1 MLISASPCAVSNP
14 ARIALCWPKF
24 RDRLETV
31 DARVLQSEALDHL
44 PGAVLRA
51 IVDKQD
57 GRAAD
62 HLLSGQFVEQGAK
75 PLRRF
80 QQHLLFVVARD
91 DNGQCRAGSAGTRQS
106 RRSGLGPVWLLILP
120 AGHWGSHL
128 DLRSDREAMTS
139 RCFASAIFDTH
150 EAGRSVR
157 MLARIR

>member
-57 GRAAD
+57 GRACD
-62 HLLSGQFVEQGAK
+62 QLLLSQFGEQISK
-75 PLRRF
+75 PLRGFR
-80 QQHLLFVVARD
+80 QHLLFVVARD
-91 DNGQCRAGSAGTRQS
+91 DNGQCWTGRAGRRQS
-106 RRSGLGPVWLLILP
+106 RNSGLG
-120 AGHWGSHL
+120 
-128 DLRSDREAMTS
+128 
-139 RCFASAIFDTH
+139 
-150 EAGRSVR
+150 
-157 MLARIR
+157 